1 MKTPLKVGDRVRVYG
16 KPGPD
21 GGCWEAKVVAC
32 RVVAPWGVG
41 MDVRS
46 TYDDETYTVHPK
58 QCRRLIKKPRRR
70 VWLNENALRTDRNNE
85 GGWSVCFEKPKVYLS
100 DWVEFIEARKPKGE
114 K

>member
-1 MKTPLKVGDRVRVYG
+1 
-16 KPGPD
+16 
-21 GGCWEAKVVAC
+21 
-32 RVVAPWGVG
+32 

-70 VWLNENALRTDRNNE
+70 VWVNVDCHELFISDKAVPPLNR
-85 GGWSVCFEKPKVYLS
+85 GWK
-100 DWVEFIEARKPKGE
+100 EFIEARKPKGE